1 MGRLAEFFDSPGTT
15 MAVVA
20 MVAIVGLVAIG
31 VTSFFC
37 QAKTAETLAAVVK
50 TLDGVLMIGL
60 GAKAGLAQ
68 PSKKE

>member
-1 MGRLAEFFDSPGTT
+1 MSAFREFFDSPGTT

-20 MVAIVGLVAIG
+20 IVAIVGLVAIG
-31 VTSFFC
+31 GLSFFC
-37 QAKTAETLAAVVK
+37 QAKTAETLSSVVK

-68 PSKKE
+68 PRKDQ